1 MKIRLTI
8 LALVLIPVL
17 VAGGFAVTKT
27 PMSAPVV
34 AVLGAVMIW
43 LAYTR
48 YARRIDAEVIRPDD
62 KKATP
67 ARMYMDGVDF
77 MPTSRNVLYGYH
89 FKSIAAAG
97 PIVGPIAAATLWGW
111 MPALLWLTLGVSFL
125 GWASDY
131 SAIVVA
137 VRNDG
142 NSLSAI
148 AHRLISP
155 RARII
160 LFVFIFFYLLLLA
173 GAFVGIMAGIFDPRA
188 DVPFGILMLAI
199 MGLLMGQML
208 YKWKMDLI
216 LVTFIAVALT
226 LGGMALGAKGI
237 SSAKGVTPDGK
248 PAATIVFGGPVNSVV
263 EKVGNGLNRITGGEP
278 MYTVVDPTKADP
290 RLATTVITAD
300 GKIVP
305 KYVDKSGA
313 IKMMPSFVFWCLM
326 VFLFSYLGTVLPI
339 WRFAQPTNY
348 IGFWVTF
355 ITIGLSAL
363 GAIVGGV
370 RALFGNPE
378 MIKAVTF
385 QTKVFSTL
393 MPMSQAKDA
402 AGNILQALPAIQ
414 PIWPMLF
421 VTIACGAIS
430 GWHALVGSIG
440 TARQLEYETDALPV
454 GGGGMFSENALALL
468 SLVAVSIAGGAGAGA
483 FAAGVG
489 KLLGM
494 VTFGAIAPAYGTAL
508 GFGVFVVIVLTMVQL
523 VFRVM
528 RVTLGEWLGDTW
540 AGFKNAHISAIVS
553 MGLALVL
560 VLSGT
565 WIYLWQ
571 LFGASNQ
578 LMAAL
583 SLLIVSLWLK
593 SIGRSPRYAFW
604 PMLFMYVTTMAAILV
619 TAYNLYAS
627 ILSNPK
633 IAAQPINSF
642 GAIAMLIVA
651 GLLFIAAILIAW
663 DAFKAWRKLDV
674 KGATPTPTRDRER
687 ELVSAHD

>member
-1 MKIRLTI
+1 MNIRLSI
-8 LALVLIPVL
+8 LILFLIPIL
-17 VAGGFAVTKT
+17 VAGGFVLAHK
-27 PMSAPVV
+27 PMNATVV
-34 AVLGAVMIW
+34 AVLGAVMIY
-43 LAYTR
+43 LAYTL
-48 YARRIDAEVIRPDD
+48 YARKIDREVIQPDG

-67 ARMYMDGVDF
+67 ARMYMDGVDY

-97 PIVGPIAAATLWGW
+97 PIVGPIAAAMLWGW
-111 MPALLWLTLGVSFL
+111 MPALLWLVLGVTFI

-131 SAIVVA
+131 SAILVA

-148 AHRLISP
+148 AHKLIAP
-155 RARII
+155 RTRII

-173 GAFVGIMAGIFDPRA
+173 GAFVGILAGIFDPRA
-188 DVPFGILMLAI
+188 DVPFGIFMLAI

-208 YKWKMDLI
+208 YRWKLGLVSVTLLAV
-216 LVTFIAVALT
+216 LVT
-226 LGGMALGAKGI
+226 LGSMALGAKGI
-237 SSAKGVTPDGK
+237 SLVKAQTPDGK
-248 PAATIVFGGPVNSVV
+248 PAAAMVFAGPINSAVESLGGAI
-263 EKVGNGLNRITGGEP
+263 NRLSGGQP
-278 MYTVVDPTKADP
+278 LYTVVDPTKADP
-290 RLATTVITAD
+290 RLASTVVNPE

-313 IKMMPSFVFWCLM
+313 IKMLPSFVFWCLF
-326 VFLFSYLGTVLPI
+326 VFAFSYLGTVLPI
-339 WRFAQPTNY
+339 WRFAQPVNY

-355 ITIGLSAL
+355 LTIGLSAL
-363 GAIVGGV
+363 GAVVGGV
-370 RALFGNPE
+370 RAIFGNAE
-378 MIKAVTF
+378 MATAITF
-385 QTKVFSTL
+385 QTKVFTTL
-393 MPMSQAKDA
+393 MPVSQAKDA

-414 PIWPMLF
+414 PLWPMLF

-489 KLLGM
+489 KLLGL
-494 VTFGAIAPAYGTAL
+494 VTFGGIPQAYGTAL
-508 GFGVFVVIVLTMVQL
+508 GFGVFVVIVLTVVQL

-528 RVTLGEWLGDTW
+528 RVTLGEWLGGIW
-540 AGFKNAHISAIVS
+540 VGFKNASIAAIIS
-553 MGLALVL
+553 MGLTLLL

-583 SLLIVSLWLK
+583 SLLIVSVWLK
-593 SIGRSPRYAFW
+593 SSGRSPRYAFW
-604 PMLFMYVTTMAAILV
+604 PMVFMYITTMAAILV

-633 IAAQPINSF
+633 IAAQPINSV
-642 GAIAMLIVA
+642 GAGLMIVVA
-651 GLLFIAAILIAW
+651 ALLFIAAAVIAY
-663 DAFKAWRKLDV
+663 DAFRAWQKLKVAPAPKPQAVAAD
-674 KGATPTPTRDRER
+674 
-687 ELVSAHD
+687 

>member
-1 MKIRLTI
+1 MNIRLSI
-8 LALVLIPVL
+8 VLLVLIPTL
-17 VAGGFAVTKT
+17 VVGGYAVTHR
-27 PMSAPVV
+27 PMSAPIVV
-34 AVLGAVMIW
+34 VLGAVMIY
-43 LAYTR
+43 LGYTL
-48 YARRIDAEVIRPDD
+48 YARRIDREVIQPDN

-67 ARMYMDGVDF
+67 ARLYMDGVDF

-111 MPALLWLTLGVSFL
+111 MPALLWLTLGVTFL

-131 SAIVVA
+131 SAIMVA

-188 DVPFGILMLAI
+188 DVPFGIIMLAI

-208 YKWKMDLI
+208 YRWKMDLL
-216 LVTFIAVALT
+216 LVTLLAVVVT
-226 LGGMALGAKGI
+226 LGSMAIGARGIVATKGT
-237 SSAKGVTPDGK
+237 TPDGK
-248 PAATIVFGGPVNSVV
+248 PATALVFAGPVNSAI
-263 EKVGNGLNRITGGEP
+263 EKLGNGINRLSGQQP
-278 MYTVVDPTKADP
+278 LYTVVDPTRSDP
-290 RLATTVITAD
+290 RLATTVVNAE

-305 KYVDKSGA
+305 KYVDSSGA
-313 IKMMPSFVFWCLM
+313 IKMLPSFIFWCLF
-326 VFLFSYLGTVLPI
+326 VFGFSYLGTVLPI

-355 ITIGLSAL
+355 LTIGLSAL
-363 GAIVGGV
+363 GAVLGGI
-370 RALFGNPE
+370 RAVLGNPE

-385 QTKVFSTL
+385 QTKVFASW
-393 MPMSQAKDA
+393 MPMTQAKDA
-402 AGNILQALPAIQ
+402 AGNLLQAFPAIQ
-414 PIWPMLF
+414 PLWPMLF

-430 GWHALVGSIG
+430 GWHSLVGSIG
-440 TARQLEYETDALPV
+440 TARQLEYETDGLPV

-468 SLVAVSIAGGAGAGA
+468 SLIAVSIAGGAGAGA

-494 VTFGAIAPAYGTAL
+494 ITFGGISPAYGTAL

-528 RVTLGEWLGDTW
+528 RVTLGEWLGDAW
-540 AGFKNAHISAIVS
+540 VGFKNPHIAAIVS
-553 MGLALVL
+553 MLLTMLL

-583 SLLIVSLWLK
+583 SLLIVSIWLK
-593 SIGRSPRYAFW
+593 TTGRSPRYAFW
-604 PMLFMYVTTMAAILV
+604 PMVFMYVTTMAAIVV

-627 ILSNPK
+627 ILSNPR
-633 IAAQPINSF
+633 IAAQPINSI
-642 GAIAMLIVA
+642 GAVAMILVSA
-651 GLLFIAAILIAW
+651 LLFIAALLIAY
-663 DAFKAWRKLDV
+663 DAWHAWHKPLPAAKIAPVAAD
-674 KGATPTPTRDRER
+674 
-687 ELVSAHD
+687 

>member
-1 MKIRLTI
+1 MNIRLTI
-8 LALVLIPVL
+8 LILVLIPVL
-17 VAGGFAVTKT
+17 VAGGFAVTHRA
-27 PMSAPVV
+27 MSAPVV

-48 YARRIDAEVIRPDD
+48 YARKIDRDVIRPDA

-97 PIVGPIAAATLWGW
+97 PIVGPIAAAMLWGW
-111 MPALLWLTLGVSFL
+111 MPALLWLTLGVTFL

-131 SAIVVA
+131 SAIMVA

-142 NSLSAI
+142 SSLSAI
-148 AHRLISP
+148 AHKLISP

-188 DVPFGILMLAI
+188 DVPFGIFMLAI

-208 YKWKMDLI
+208 YRWKMDLI
-216 LVTFIAVALT
+216 LVTFVAVALT

-237 SSAKGVTPDGK
+237 GSAKGLTPDGK
-248 PAATIVFGGPVNSVV
+248 PAAAMVFGGPVNSLV
-263 EKVGNGLNRITGGEP
+263 EKLGNGINRLSGGKAL
-278 MYTVVDPTKADP
+278 YTVVDPTKADP
-290 RLATTVITAD
+290 RLATTILNTE
-300 GKIVP
+300 GKVVP
-305 KYVDKSGA
+305 KYVDKGA
-313 IKMMPSFVFWCLM
+313 IKMMPSFIFWCLF
-326 VFLFSYLGTVLPI
+326 VFAFSYLGTVLPI

-355 ITIGLSAL
+355 LTIGLSAL

-370 RALFGNPE
+370 RALFGNAE
-378 MIKAVTF
+378 MLTAVTF
-385 QTKVFSTL
+385 QTKVFTTW
-393 MPMSQAKDA
+393 MPMTQAKDA
-402 AGNILQALPAIQ
+402 AGGILQALPAIQ

-430 GWHALVGSIG
+430 GWHSLVGSIG

-528 RVTLGEWLGDTW
+528 RVTLGEWLGGTW
-540 AGFKNAHISAIVS
+540 AGFKNPHISAIIS

-604 PMLFMYVTTMAAILV
+604 PMIFMYVTTMAAILV
-619 TAYNLYAS
+619 TGYNLYAS

-633 IAAQPINSF
+633 IAAQPINTF
-642 GAIAMLIVA
+642 GAIGMLIISA
-651 GLLFIAAILIAW
+651 LLFIAAVLIAY
-663 DAFKAWRKLDV
+663 DAARAWRKM
-674 KGATPTPTRDRER
+674 KPTPTPAAKRER
-687 ELVSAHD
+687 ELVGAHD